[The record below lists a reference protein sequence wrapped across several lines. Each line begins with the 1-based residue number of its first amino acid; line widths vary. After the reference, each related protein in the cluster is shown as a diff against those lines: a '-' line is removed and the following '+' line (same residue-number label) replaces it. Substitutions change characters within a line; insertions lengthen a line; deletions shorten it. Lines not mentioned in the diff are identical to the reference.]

1 MTRVVESVASDFGD
15 SLSVEIVYTK
25 ELDGA
30 LQYVDIS
37 KKIGRPVPVPSIIIN
52 GKLAFD
58 LTPSVEVLTSYL
70 RELNK

>member
-30 LQYVDIS
+30 LHYVDIS
-37 KKIGRPVPVPSIIIN
+37 KKIGRPAPVPSIIIN

-58 LTPSVEVLTSYL
+58 LTPSSEVLTSYL
-70 RELNK
+70 RDLNK